1 MMPSCFSY
9 GYLSTAEDRADETLT
24 YVQCQV
30 TAGFGQMFPYP
41 PEVMAKATATATDHD
56 TPSDEPSLEVQP
68 TDKDSGGT
76 STGAIIGVV
85 VGIIA
90 LIILGIL
97 AAWLIVRRRRQKAR
111 SERRAA
117 AVDMAGARA
126 HNDDKEFGG
135 GGTYQQQQK
144 QQEPKNRPGLGAGR
158 LRPLSTIQEQQPSP
172 IVSPLS
178 AGAATTSLR
187 DKRKSARRSQG
198 PSWPLGSGNPLA
210 AHPVS
215 HNATVFMSL

>member
-9 GYLSTAEDRADETLT
+9 GYLSTAEERADQTLT

-30 TAGFGQMFPYP
+30 TAGFGQLFPYP
-41 PEVMAKATATATDHD
+41 PEVMAMATATDND
-56 TPSDEPSLEVQP
+56 TPSNEPSLEVQP

-76 STGAIIGVV
+76 STGVIIGVV
-85 VGIIA
+85 IGA
-90 LIILGIL
+90 IILIVLGIV
-97 AAWLIVRRRRQKAR
+97 AAWLLVRRRRQKAGL
-111 SERRAA
+111 ERTAA
-117 AVDMAGARA
+117 ALDMTGTRV
-126 HNDDKEFGG
+126 HDDKESGG
-135 GGTYQQQQK
+135 DGTYQQQK
-144 QQEPKNRPGLGAGR
+144 QQELKNRPGLGAGR

-172 IVSPLS
+172 IASPLS

-215 HNATVFMSL
+215 CIATVFLCL